1 MDTAIIIKL
10 EFTEQEIQ
18 ALVSLL
24 DSGLKSQGLNSAV
37 AAAVIYQK
45 IQAAC
50 RIPKEVKP

>member
-1 MDTAIIIKL
+1 MDTATVIKL

-45 IQAAC
+45 IQEAC
-50 RIPKEVKP
+50 RAQKESKP